1 MHYHKSLL
9 LYENKH
15 RTFTKKE
22 TDELRHIMKIFTEQ
36 VDAEMIIL
44 FGSYARGDWIE
55 ELASD
60 RHHYKYQSDYD
71 IYVLVRNRK
80 IAKRVNRRK

>member
-1 MHYHKSLL
+1 MKTSIEHLPKR
-9 LYENKH
+9 KQ
-15 RTFTKKE
+15 
-22 TDELRHIMKIFTEQ
+22 DELRHIVKILTEQ

-44 FGSYARGDWIE
+44 FGSYARGDWVE

-71 IYVLVRNRK
+71 IYVLVSNRK